1 MTPPVPEVIVG
12 HPVRQLI
19 VEWDEYVGRL
29 EAVEFVEV
37 RALVSGY
44 LDSTHFDEG
53 QIVNAGDLL
62 AVIDPRPFVA
72 EVNRAEAD
80 VAQSNARIAQQEAA
94 IVKAE
99 AEHRS
104 AQVGHDLALKTV
116 ERWRSLFQRNI
127 ATQEDLDTREADYAQ
142 TRANVDAAAA
152 ATLAA
157 KADLLTAR
165 AAVETANANLE
176 LARLNLSYTEVR
188 APVKGRVSSRS
199 VTEGNLISGG
209 TAQSTLLTTIV
220 SLDPIHCTFDADEA
234 AYLKY
239 VKLARE
245 GKRQSS
251 RDVRQP
257 VYVALANEPDGFPH
271 HGYMDFVENRIDQET
286 DTIRGRAILP
296 NSNMA
301 LTPGLFARVR
311 IPGSARYEAILIPD
325 LAIGTDQ
332 ADKFVF
338 TVDGKSTV
346 HRRVIK
352 LGPLVHGLRVVR
364 DGLDGSELIVLRGLQ
379 WVRPG
384 SPIRP
389 KEEAIQ
395 TVDDGLP
402 DDYQPVPEELW
413 LRPRKQN
420 GVSPKPPNLPV
431 SRSTPSSVRA
441 PAVQPADATSPQ
453 QKQEGHE

>member
-1 MTPPVPEVIVG
+1 
-12 HPVRQLI
+12 
-19 VEWDEYVGRL
+19 
-29 EAVEFVEV
+29 
-37 RALVSGY
+37 
-44 LDSTHFDEG
+44 
-53 QIVNAGDLL
+53 
-62 AVIDPRPFVA
+62 
-72 EVNRAEAD
+72 
-80 VAQSNARIAQQEAA
+80 
-94 IVKAE
+94 
-99 AEHRS
+99 
-104 AQVGHDLALKTV
+104 
-116 ERWRSLFQRNI
+116 
-127 ATQEDLDTREADYAQ
+127 
-142 TRANVDAAAA
+142 
-152 ATLAA
+152 
-157 KADLLTAR
+157 
-165 AAVETANANLE
+165 
-176 LARLNLSYTEVR
+176 
-188 APVKGRVSSRS
+188 
-199 VTEGNLISGG
+199 
-209 TAQSTLLTTIV
+209 
-220 SLDPIHCTFDADEA
+220 
-234 AYLKY
+234 LKY

-271 HGYMDFVENRIDQET
+271 RGYMDFVENRIDQET

-346 HRRVIK
+346 HRRVIT

-384 SPIRP
+384 SSIQP
-389 KEEAIQ
+389 KEETIQ

-420 GVSPKPPNLPV
+420 GISPKPLNLPV
-431 SRSTPSSVRA
+431 SRSSPSSVRA
-441 PAVQPADATSPQ
+441 PADQPADATSPQ
-453 QKQEGHE
+453 QKQEGQE